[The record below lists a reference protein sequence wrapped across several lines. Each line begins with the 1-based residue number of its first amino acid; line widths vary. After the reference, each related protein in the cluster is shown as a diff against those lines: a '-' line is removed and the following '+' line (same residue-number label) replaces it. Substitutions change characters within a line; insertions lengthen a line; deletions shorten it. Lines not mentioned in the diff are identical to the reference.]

1 MTSYPRAELLV
12 DTQWLEDNIDN
23 PRLRIFDCAAE
34 PAPNPDEILRKK
46 YPLRPRSG
54 RSHYEAA
61 HIPGASH
68 IDIPGE
74 LTDKSTE
81 LPMMM
86 PGLDKAA
93 EVIRR
98 AGISNDSKVVLYS
111 STNPMW
117 ATRFWWI
124 LRAVGFD
131 GAVILNGGLTKW
143 RDEERPLSSIP
154 SSYAP
159 AKFTPAARPEVFSS
173 KTDVQ
178 EALND
183 ESTLLIHA
191 LTPSV
196 YDGSNDK
203 LIFGRRGHIPGS
215 VNIPSGT
222 LYGADECTYLPP
234 ADMHSLFA
242 TRGSGNKDRIVT
254 YCGGGVNATNNA
266 FALTLLGH
274 NNVSVYDGSMSEWG
288 NDPSLPVETT

>member
-1 MTSYPRAELLV
+1 MINYPRAELLA
-12 DTQWLEDNIDN
+12 DTQWLEDTLNS
-23 PRLRIFDCAAE
+23 PKLRIFDCAAE
-34 PAPNPDEILRKK
+34 PAPNSDEMLRKK
-46 YPLRPRSG
+46 YPLKPRSG
-54 RSHYEAA
+54 RGHYETA

-68 IDIPGE
+68 IDIPGD

-86 PGLDKAA
+86 PSTEKAA
-93 EVIRR
+93 EAIGG
-98 AGISNDSKVVLYS
+98 AGISNDSTVVLYS

-124 LRAVGFD
+124 LHSLGFNR
-131 GAVILNGGLTKW
+131 AVILDGGLTKW
-143 RDEERPLSSIP
+143 RAEERPISSTP

-159 AKFTPAARPEVFSS
+159 AKFDPVPRQDVFAN
-173 KTDVQ
+173 KTDVRA
-178 EALND
+178 ALDD

-196 YDGSNDK
+196 FDGSNDK

-215 VNIPSGT
+215 INIPSAA

-234 ADMHSLFA
+234 ADMHRLFA
-242 TRGSGNKDRIVT
+242 KGGSELAERIVT

-274 NNVSVYDGSMSEWG
+274 DNVAVYDGSMSEWG
-288 NDPSLPVETT
+288 NDPALPIVTD